1 LPKPEPRQP
10 VLPFWVPQSPLS
22 EVRTTGT
29 GTLLVALELARTE
42 LETELARTALETE
55 LARTALETELARTEL
70 ETELARTE
78 LETELETERETELEA
93 GAELVTVQLPKPA
106 WHPVPQW
113 FTVLPQ

>member
-70 ETELARTE
+70 ETE
-78 LETELETERETELEA
+78 RETELEA
-93 GAELVTVQLPKPA
+93 AAEFVTVQLPKPA

>member
-10 VLPFWVPQSPLS
+10 VFPFWVPQSPLS

-55 LARTALETELARTEL
+55 LARTALETELARTAL

-78 LETELETERETELEA
+78 LETERETELEA
-93 GAELVTVQLPKPA
+93 AAEFVTVQLPKPA